1 MLFCHLLIFSKIH
14 FSKTSFRNT
23 ISLRVSNSLD
33 PDLGPNSLQKVSAE
47 DTSWQIVNIVLI
59 TSTHHLY
66 KSSIMPMCLRNCRS
80 SDDFIIFFIK
90 MHAMDEYSETYILI
104 WQGSHYDTG
113 QHTRFGQAEK
123 VHARIQRGGQGVW
136 TPPPSLENHKLYQFL

>member
-1 MLFCHLLIFSKIH
+1 M
-14 FSKTSFRNT
+14 
-23 ISLRVSNSLD
+23 SNSLD

-66 KSSIMPMCLRNCRS
+66 KYSIMPMCLRNCRS

-90 MHAMDEYSETYILI
+90 MHAMDEYSETYNSYLARVPLRY
-104 WQGSHYDTG
+104 GSAHKIRASREGACADPEGGTG
-113 QHTRFGQAEK
+113 GLDPLWKITSYISFYRE
-123 VHARIQRGGQGVW
+123 
-136 TPPPSLENHKLYQFL
+136 